1 MEVSACGS
9 NRTLPWAASRSRSNR
24 AAGRNWRSVYS
35 GQGTVA
41 SQTHDVPL
49 CGSGQLPSVI
59 LIADQPR
66 KNSRGLHFLSPD
78 LVPSHEDVPLPSN
91 NNSVVGAISIA
102 ISENYLVEKTATDA
116 GDEFMA
122 VTYVHDE
129 EPMWS

>member
-1 MEVSACGS
+1 MWKWPVAFSDS
-9 NRTLPWAASRSRSNR
+9 DSRPAAEELQR
-24 AAGRNWRSVYS
+24 
-35 GQGTVA
+35 
-41 SQTHDVPL
+41 
-49 CGSGQLPSVI
+49 
-59 LIADQPR
+59 
-66 KNSRGLHFLSPD
+66 LHFLSPD